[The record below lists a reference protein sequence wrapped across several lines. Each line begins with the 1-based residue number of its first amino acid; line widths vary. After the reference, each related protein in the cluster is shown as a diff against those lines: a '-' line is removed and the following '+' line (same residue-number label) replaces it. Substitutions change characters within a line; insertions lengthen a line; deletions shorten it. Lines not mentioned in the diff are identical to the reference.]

1 MKLRSQEY
9 TASKIVKNAMRNV
22 VLKGTGTKADIKGIN
37 IGGKTG
43 SATGS
48 DNKTH
53 GWFAGYFTYKNK
65 NYTMVI
71 FTPELEGID
80 ENNEEAGGGN
90 TAAPIF
96 KEIVKNITK

>member
-1 MKLRSQEY
+1 
-9 TASKIVKNAMRNV
+9 MRNV

-53 GWFAGYFTYKNK
+53 GWFAGYFIYKNK